1 MNATYMCSVYGTCT
15 CVHRI
20 LSKRLTPTN
29 KKLMNIIKMQRPDKK
44 LMNNNNNSYLM
55 LVNIIK
61 IWASKKV
68 AEKSMNIINRLMNI
82 IKKFRA
88 LDRDSIQN

>member
-1 MNATYMCSVYGTCT
+1 
-15 CVHRI
+15 
-20 LSKRLTPTN
+20 
-29 KKLMNIIKMQRPDKK
+29 MNIIKMQRPDKK

-88 LDRDSIQN
+88 LDRDSIQNEQGQGTQKNLQAREYH